1 MRFKTL
7 YNKEVY
13 MGLLLLLVGILIL
26 AVTIYV
32 LLTGHHILIFG
43 LFVLPLVSGLNIGLG
58 ITSLKNY
65 IKKAQGVT

>member
-32 LLTGHHILIFG
+32 LLTGHHISIFG